1 MTFKLIIMILIICMK
16 KFKGHPNNP
25 LASDIGTVAI
35 PNTAENKGIESGN
48 SIQTSFAVKKPIF
61 T

>member
-1 MTFKLIIMILIICMK
+1 MK